1 MVVVKGFCVH
11 MCMHFFFLFLFYFIM
26 MNGDKVS
33 GREGVVILDAP
44 FLFNSDWLVWG
55 RGGCLEGGAPFFL
68 FMLLG

>member
-1 MVVVKGFCVH
+1 
-11 MCMHFFFLFLFYFIM
+11 